1 MLVSGNPF
9 FMSILFDH
17 FLIPYDF
24 DSEWF
29 LEAVGLGVQICWLF
43 FSSDFMLGLILFYIV
58 GLS

>member
-1 MLVSGNPF
+1 
-9 FMSILFDH
+9 MSILFDH

-43 FSSDFMLGLILFYIV
+43 FSSDFMLGLILSYIV